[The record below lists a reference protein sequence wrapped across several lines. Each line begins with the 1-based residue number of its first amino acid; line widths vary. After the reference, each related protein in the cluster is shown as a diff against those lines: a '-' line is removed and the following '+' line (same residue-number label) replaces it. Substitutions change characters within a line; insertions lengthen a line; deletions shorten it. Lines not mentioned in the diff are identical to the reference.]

1 MFPFCFMER
10 NFAWL
15 PLQIL
20 VGAVS
25 DCHSRALLDVIERTE
40 TLTGCPIERAYVD
53 KGYRGHEVCAGGPF

>member
-1 MFPFCFMER
+1 MER

-25 DCHSRALLDVIERTE
+25 DGHSRANGQRRLKELVSLPLNISSS
-40 TLTGCPIERAYVD
+40 
-53 KGYRGHEVCAGGPF
+53 